1 MLMSHFIKSILLA
14 FATFCTLP
22 GMVSAQKVLT
32 LQPPKAKADASLA
45 ATRKAGASSKLQ
57 DGHQVKGFMS
67 LSDAMAY
74 DQFVGQGKTPAS
86 RQLKMRKNPNAPEDS
101 TVYHY
106 TGFNAA
112 AGVATDGATATGG
125 WVNFSLYKDY
135 SNAYQPKD
143 PAFTC
148 DTISSD
154 GGASPYSV
162 LIGDK
167 VYSFLPQTTDYT
179 TFPTIIRTVYDANT
193 MKPLSSKTFNTSHN
207 GEKSYAPY
215 IIAYDD
221 QTGVTYAISMDSPK
235 GDDGLSIGD
244 NYYLNILDTA
254 TCEMKRLG
262 QIGTWRSAYEKGNMA
277 IKSFC
282 AGYGTL
288 FVAWADDS
296 LYLGRIN
303 TSDFS
308 VDTVGILSGI
318 PTKGLYSLQPMVF
331 DMGTF
336 KLIMNHYDFYNGT
349 VYYNLNTYAPYGST
363 DKKIATEKI
372 VAAPTGFNF
381 FFQRPATLSS
391 SSSYKHDFN
400 PITDFKVTVPAGGNE
415 ATISF
420 TTPDS
425 VYADGTKM
433 QFENYNYKTLQCFLT
448 SSNHAGNYYIT
459 SPFPRT
465 LAYNTHYEGKVTL
478 PDGFNNV
485 SVKISSSDYNI
496 SVKPIVASA
505 NVVAGYDAPASVTDA
520 KLSISGQTAT
530 ITWTKP
536 TTGRYADFGSTFD
549 ASDLT
554 FKVVRSDGYVVDST
568 AENTVVDNTLPATIQ
583 SWSYTIYPY
592 SHGNKGVGKETNR
605 VAGGSYMAL
614 PYQEN
619 FDDAASMDA
628 WTVINADN
636 NGSYLTWKY
645 NQYGHYVT
653 TANGRSMD
661 DWLITPK
668 FQLHADTLYHFGFQ
682 LQGQGILRVTY
693 GNDNTVEA
701 QTHVLDNITATRNI
715 TGKDDRYT
723 RRAVDTKD
731 YFIAPA
737 ENGTYCFGLYANNVG
752 NDYDGWYVDTVKV
765 SAVAPLLAPDS
776 VQNLRFVPDAQ
787 GALGGTFSFI
797 APTKTI
803 SGEPTTISAVN
814 VYDADGNLLGTTSQ
828 VTAGGTG
835 SVKVS
840 AVHGYNTYFVRAAN
854 EHGDGYPVKSHV
866 YVGPDVPQ
874 DVTNARATWGDGDYV
889 TNIDFDKASTVGR
902 HGGYVDPS
910 TVKYRLYTYNS
921 KKYPSHTEVTTMS
934 NNETIEVDNQG
945 ITGQDQIVYAITA
958 YNDEG
963 ESNYKN
969 FGIVIGTPY
978 TLPYNEPFASKGLKH
993 APYILYKGING
1004 QTWTFDYG
1012 GVFDTN
1018 VTTYADSTVSLVF
1031 APTNAG
1037 EASGGM
1043 ATPIID
1049 FTTASKP
1056 VMTMKF
1062 WHSPGISSKAFV
1074 TVDAIIDGYHT
1085 QAVADTLHFTGNEGW
1100 QDRVFDLSKLKG
1112 KKAQL
1117 ILTAYS
1123 SNPAERIWAS
1133 DWNVAEASGSD
1144 LAVTAISTAR
1154 HAVVGD
1160 TLNVA
1165 VTVAN
1170 EGATDAQGYSVYFN
1184 VNDETVDVAEP
1195 TQTLPAGK
1203 ETQVYFKLPVTA
1215 ANASDL
1221 VYNAS
1226 VDWEADANAANNTST
1241 DVDVQARQLTL
1252 NAPSGLAFTGENTLT
1267 WTAPDAYDGYP
1278 VSQDFEYENAFETDN
1293 IAGWNTYDGDKHL
1306 SSSFVQYYGNWWP
1319 YLNNPLAWMT
1329 WSTTE
1334 AGLGVY
1340 SGRSLWGARNG
1351 DKCLIAWGNYG
1362 KDATGR
1368 ANSSEPEDDWFIS
1381 PELKGGSDLNFYIKS
1396 NDQAVVEVLTSS
1408 TGRNRA
1414 DFTNV
1419 AQTLTFAN
1427 KGDWTS
1433 ESISLPADAKYAA
1446 LHVTKNGFGI
1456 LLDDMSYTEAK
1467 APKLLG
1473 YNVYHGTDKVA
1484 FVTTPSA
1491 TVQGAGS
1498 YSVSAVYDRGESAL
1512 SNVATGITTL
1522 TADDG
1527 QATYYDL
1534 NGRLLPAKP
1543 AQRGVYIKRQNGMT
1557 HKVIIP

>member
-1 MLMSHFIKSILLA
+1 MSHFIKSILLA

-22 GMVSAQKVLT
+22 GMVSAQKVLS
-32 LQPPKAKADASLA
+32 LQPPKAKADADASLA
-45 ATRKAGASSKLQ
+45 VTQRAGASTKSQ
-57 DGHQVKGFMS
+57 IGRQVKGFMS

-106 TGFNAA
+106 TGFNAT

-135 SNAYQPKD
+135 SNAYQPKN
-143 PAFTC
+143 PAFAC

-162 LIGDK
+162 LIGNK
-167 VYSFLPQTTDYT
+167 VYSFLPKTTDYAT
-179 TFPTIIRTVYDANT
+179 YPTIIRTVYDANT
-193 MKPLSSKTFNTSHN
+193 MKPLSSKTFSSSHN
-207 GEKSYAPY
+207 GEKSYVPY
-215 IIAYDD
+215 MIAYDD
-221 QTGVTYAISMDSPK
+221 QTGVTYAISIDSPK
-235 GDDGLSIGD
+235 GDNGFTIGD
-244 NYYLNILDTA
+244 NYYLNVLDTA

-262 QIGTWRSAYEKGNMA
+262 QIGSWRSAYEKGNMA

-282 AGYGTL
+282 AGYGALYVT
-288 FVAWADDS
+288 WADDS

-303 TSDFS
+303 TSDFR
-308 VDTVGILSGI
+308 VDTVGVLSGI
-318 PTKGLYSLQPMVF
+318 PTKGLYGLQPMVF
-331 DMGTF
+331 DMGTY
-336 KLIMNHYDFYNGT
+336 KLIMNHYDLYKGT
-349 VYYNLNTYAPYGST
+349 VYYSLNTYASYGST

-391 SSSYKHDFN
+391 SSSYKHEFK
-400 PITDFKVTVPAGGNE
+400 PITDFQVALPAGGNE

-433 QFENYNYKTLQCFLT
+433 QFEYYNYKTLQCYLT
-448 SSNHAGNYYIT
+448 SSNHTGNYYIT

-478 PDGFNNV
+478 PDGFNNI
-485 SVKISSSDYNI
+485 SVKISSSDYNL

-549 ASDLT
+549 ANDLT

-568 AENTVVDNTLPATIQ
+568 AENTVVDNALPATIQ
-583 SWSYTIYPY
+583 SWTYTIYPY
-592 SHGNKGVGKETNR
+592 SHGNKGVGVETNR
-605 VAGGSYMAL
+605 LAGGAYMAL

-619 FDDAASMDA
+619 FDDATSMDV

-636 NGSYLTWKY
+636 NGSYLTWTY
-645 NQYGHYVT
+645 NQYGHYVV
-653 TANGRSMD
+653 AAKGRALD
-661 DWLITPK
+661 DWLITPT
-668 FQLHADTLYHFGFQ
+668 FQLSADTLYHFGFQ
-682 LQGQGILRVTY
+682 LTGQGKLRVTY
-693 GNDNTVEA
+693 GNGNNVEA
-701 QTHVLDNITATRNI
+701 QTHVLDNITATEDLSGNN
-715 TGKDDRYT
+715 DNYV
-723 RRAVDTKD
+723 RRGTETKD
-731 YFIAPA
+731 YFVVPT
-737 ENGTYCFGLYANNVG
+737 ENGRYCFGLYANNAG
-752 NDYDGWYVDTVKV
+752 KDGDGWTVDTVKV
-765 SAVAPLLAPDS
+765 SAVAPLAAPDS
-776 VQNLRFVPDAQ
+776 VRDLQFVPDAQ
-787 GALGGTFSFI
+787 GALGGTFTFT

-803 SGEPTTISAVN
+803 GGAATAVSAVN
-814 VYDADGNLLGTTSQ
+814 VYDAEGNMLGTTSQ

-840 AVHGYNTYFVRAAN
+840 AVHGFNTYFVCAAN
-854 EHGDGYPVKSHV
+854 EQGDGYPVKSHV

-874 DVTNARATWGDGDYV
+874 NVTNAHATWGDDDYI
-889 TNIDFDKASTVGR
+889 TNINFDKVPTVGR

-910 TVKYRLYTYNS
+910 KVKYRIYSYNS
-921 KKYPSHTEVTTMS
+921 QAYPSRKVITTTNS
-934 NNETIEVDNQG
+934 NESVEIDNQG
-945 ITGQDQIVYAITA
+945 LTGQNQVVYSITA
-958 YNDEG
+958 FNDEG
-963 ESNYKN
+963 ESRYSD
-969 FGIVIGTPY
+969 FSVVIGTPY

-993 APYILYKGING
+993 VPYILYKGING
-1004 QTWTFDYG
+1004 QTWTIDNG

-1037 EASGGM
+1037 EASGGI

-1074 TVDAIIDGYHT
+1074 TIDAVIDGYHT

-1100 QDRVFDLSKLKG
+1100 QDRMFELSKLKG

-1117 ILTAYS
+1117 VLTAYS
-1123 SNPAERIWAS
+1123 SNPADRIWAS
-1133 DWNVAEASGSD
+1133 DWNVAEANGND
-1144 LAVTAISTAR
+1144 LAVTAISSAR

-1170 EGATDAQGYSVYFN
+1170 EGAADATGYSVYFN

-1195 TQTLPAGK
+1195 TATLPAGK
-1203 ETQVYFKLPVTA
+1203 ETQVYFKLPITA
-1215 ANASDL
+1215 ANASDI

-1226 VDWEADANAANNTST
+1226 VDWDADTNAANNTST

-1252 NAPSGLAFTGENTLT
+1252 NAPSGLAFTGENILA
-1267 WTAPDAYDGYP
+1267 WEKPDAYDGYP
-1278 VSQDFEYENAFETDN
+1278 VSLDFEDENAFETDN
-1293 IAGWNTYDGDKHL
+1293 IAGWNTYDGDRHL
-1306 SSSFVQYYGNWWP
+1306 SISFAQYYGNWWP
-1319 YLNNPLAWMT
+1319 YLNCPLAWMT

-1340 SGRSLWGARNG
+1340 SGRSSWGARNG
-1351 DKCLIAWGNYG
+1351 DKCLIAWGNFG
-1362 KDATGR
+1362 EDASGYS
-1368 ANSSEPEDDWFIS
+1368 NSSEPEDDWLIS
-1381 PELKGGSDLNFYIKS
+1381 PELKGGSDLSFYIKP

-1419 AQTLTFAN
+1419 AQTLTFSSGGN
-1427 KGDWTS
+1427 WTS
-1433 ESISLPADAKYAA
+1433 ETISLPADAKYAA

-1456 LLDDMSYTEAK
+1456 LVDDMSYTEAK

-1473 YNVYHGTDKVA
+1473 YNVYQGTDRIA

-1491 TVQGAGS
+1491 TVRGAGS
-1498 YSVSAVYDRGESAL
+1498 YSVSAVYDCGESAL
-1512 SNVATGITTL
+1512 SNVVTGITTL